1 MVLRICR
8 GIAQAGRRSGS
19 RQKRMN
25 WFMFSGVISMDS
37 FDLVRELCF
46 QIVDDLDAEGSAN
59 IDM

>member
-1 MVLRICR
+1 
-8 GIAQAGRRSGS
+8 
-19 RQKRMN
+19 
-25 WFMFSGVISMDS
+25 MFSGVISMDS